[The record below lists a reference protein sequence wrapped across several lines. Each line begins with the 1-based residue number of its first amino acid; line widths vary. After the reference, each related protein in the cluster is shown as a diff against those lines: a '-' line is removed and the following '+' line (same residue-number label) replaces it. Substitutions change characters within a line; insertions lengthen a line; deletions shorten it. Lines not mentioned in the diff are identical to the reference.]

1 MHLARD
7 YRQAHL
13 ADLRD
18 PDFEDYQIVCG
29 HLADT
34 LTEVGARL
42 RSTAAGRTR
51 RAACT
56 APYPYPSQRY
66 L

>member
-1 MHLARD
+1 M
-7 YRQAHL
+7 
-13 ADLRD
+13 
-18 PDFEDYQIVCG
+18 VCG
-29 HLADT
+29 HLADA